1 MNKLPKILVLAT
13 AWFPP
18 KVSGE
23 ANILRKI
30 PEYYPAEKIIYLAR
44 KLDGAEAFDTTFP
57 SKVYRIKYF
66 TEDTNLISRILG
78 TIEVSYYIKK
88 EGPDVIIVGNGS
100 NAFIAKNAL
109 QLIYSKIPYIV
120 LIHGTELLTLEKNGE
135 ELSPYIKAS
144 RIIANSNYTKDLA
157 ADKGIPTGSISVIKP
172 GCDPDKFCQG
182 LNTDNLRKQL
192 KLDGKKVILTVGGL
206 VMRKGQDM
214 IIKSLNKIREAIPNV
229 HYLIAG
235 TGIYAE
241 NLRQLCKDMDV
252 SNIVTFLGYVPDD
265 DLPYYYNL
273 CDVFA
278 MPSREALGTVEGL
291 GMVYIEA
298 ASCCK
303 PCIGGR
309 GGGMAEAVID
319 GKTGFIVDSNSSEE
333 IEIALKKILKDE
345 NLSKTF
351 GMNGRNMVME
361 EFSWD
366 YYYKNLIDIVM
377 SFSAK

>member
-1 MNKLPKILVLAT
+1 MNELPKILVLAT

-23 ANILRKI
+23 ANILKQI
-30 PEYYPAEKIIYLAR
+30 PEYYPAEKVVYLAS
-44 KLDGAEAFDTTFP
+44 KLEGSAAFDDAFAA
-57 SKVYRIKYF
+57 KVYRLKHF
-66 TEDTNLISRILG
+66 KEESNLISRILG
-78 TIEVSYYIKK
+78 TIEVSHYMIREK
-88 EGPDVIIVGNGS
+88 PDVIIVGNGS
-100 NAFIAKNAL
+100 NAFIVKNAL
-109 QLIYSKIPYIV
+109 QIIGSKIPYIV
-120 LIHGTELLTLEKNGE
+120 LIHGTELLTLGKNNRA
-135 ELSPYIKAS
+135 LSSYIKAS
-144 RIIANSNYTKDLA
+144 RIVANSNYTKSLA
-157 ADKGIPTGSISVIKP
+157 AERGIPISTISVIRP
-172 GCDPDKFCQG
+172 GCDPGKFCPG
-182 LNTDNLRKQL
+182 LNTVDLRKKL
-192 KLDGKKVILTVGGL
+192 NLDGKKVILTVGGL
-206 VMRKGQDM
+206 VIRKGQDM
-214 IIKSLNKIREAIPNV
+214 IIKSLHKLKETVPNV

-235 TGIYAE
+235 TGTYAE
-241 NLRQLCKDMDV
+241 NLKLLCGELDV
-252 SNIVTFLGYVPDD
+252 NDAVTFLGYIPDE

-319 GKTGFIVDSNSSEE
+319 GKTGFIIDSNNINE
-333 IEIALKKILKDE
+333 IEAALTKILKDE
-345 NLSKTF
+345 DLRKTF
-351 GMNGRNMVME
+351 GMNGRNMVIE

-377 SFSAK
+377 SFSAN